1 MAGKDKQEVRILKVH
16 KSDSELP
23 DLSLV
28 TIEDCLDMREKKGSA
43 VICNDGQVIRFMEE
57 DTMDK

>member
-1 MAGKDKQEVRILKVH
+1 MKVH